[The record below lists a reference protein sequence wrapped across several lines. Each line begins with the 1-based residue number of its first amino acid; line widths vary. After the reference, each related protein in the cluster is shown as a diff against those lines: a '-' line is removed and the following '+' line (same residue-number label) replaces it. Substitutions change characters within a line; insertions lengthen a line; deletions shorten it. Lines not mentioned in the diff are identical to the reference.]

1 MEIVILSSYPPRECG
16 IATYTYNFA
25 RNMEAIFP
33 RVKVK
38 IIAINDSRNGE
49 IYTYPEEVIWCMDQ
63 ANAADFAKT
72 GEFVHSSSYPF
83 LHIQH
88 EFGIYGGINNYSIF
102 RLIEKLKKPFLVT
115 LHSTCPRPQKWEKE
129 IISYLHQE
137 NKFTVV
143 QSKTAERIM
152 IKEYNGIP
160 EKVRYIPHGVPIPPL
175 QKRASF
181 RKKWQWE
188 DKIIALSFGL
198 LKAEKA
204 LETMIEATSIVKR
217 RYPHFYYYILGKP
230 HPRHK
235 TYKGKFYLDYL
246 KEWAK
251 KTEAGSNVIIPGEYL
266 DEETLLSFLTAS
278 DMVITPYAQSA
289 EKQIVSGVL
298 SYALGCGKAVI
309 STPYLHARE
318 LLSGGAGILVDFNSP
333 SSLAEAVI
341 RLIEEKNLRESM
353 EEKAL
358 LLGKEFWWPKVSKKY
373 MELYKCLGKENSL

>member
-1 MEIVILSSYPPRECG
+1 MEIVILSSYPPRQCG

-25 RNMEAIFP
+25 KNLEAIFP

-63 ANAADFAKT
+63 ANLPDFAKT
-72 GEFVHSSSYPF
+72 GAFVHSSPYPF

-88 EFGIYGGINNYSIF
+88 EFGIYGGRENYAILK
-102 RLIEKLKKPFLVT
+102 LIERLNKPFLVT
-115 LHSTCPRPQKWEKE
+115 LHSTPPQPEVWEKE
-129 IISYLHQE
+129 IISYLQQK
-137 NKFTVV
+137 NAFTVV
-143 QSKTAERIM
+143 QSQTAKSIM
-152 IKEYNGIP
+152 IEEYDGLP
-160 EKVRYIPHGVPIPPL
+160 EKVAYIPHGVPIPPL
-175 QKRASF
+175 RKRNSF
-181 RKKWQWE
+181 REKWQWE
-188 DKIIALSFGL
+188 DKVIALSFGL

-204 LETMIEATSIVKR
+204 LENMIEATSIVKR
-217 RYPHFYYYILGKP
+217 SYPNFYYYILGKP

-235 TYKGKFYLDYL
+235 IYKGKFFLDYL
-246 KEWAK
+246 REWAK

-266 DEETLLSFLTAS
+266 DEDTLLSFLTAS

-289 EKQIVSGVL
+289 ERQVVSGVL

-318 LLSGGAGILVDFNSP
+318 LLSQGAGILVDFNSP

-341 RLIEEKNLRESM
+341 RLIEEKNLRSSM
-353 EEKAL
+353 EEKSL
-358 LLGKEFWWPKVSKKY
+358 LLGKEFWWPKVIGKY
-373 MELYKCLGKENSL
+373 MELYKCLGKESSQ